1 MNQRVIA
8 TALFAALAGLTTV
21 YAQSPTPSDAN
32 AATPAAAPA
41 AAPQRESTGSIRSAR
56 ESATD
61 ADARLCLEFPTNTQV
76 IMCAEKYRPDR
87 RRS

>member
-1 MNQRVIA
+1 MNEKAIA
-8 TALFAALAGLTTV
+8 TTLFAVLAGLATAM
-21 YAQSPTPSDAN
+21 AQSPAPSEGST
-32 AATPAAAPA
+32 ATPAAT
-41 AAPQRESTGSIRSAR
+41 PQREAKGSIRSAR

>member
-1 MNQRVIA
+1 MNQIVIA
-8 TALFAALAGLTTV
+8 TTLFAVFAGLATAM
-21 YAQSPTPSDAN
+21 AQSPAPSEGST
-32 AATPAAAPA
+32 ATPAATS
-41 AAPQRESTGSIRSAR
+41 QREAKGSIRLPR
-56 ESATD
+56 ESAAD

>member
-1 MNQRVIA
+1 MNQKVIA
-8 TALFAALAGLTTV
+8 TALFAVLAGLTTV
-21 YAQSPTPSDAN
+21 NAQSPAPSDAN
-32 AATPAAAPA
+32 AATPAAAP
-41 AAPQRESTGSIRSAR
+41 QRESKGSIRSAR

>member
-1 MNQRVIA
+1 MTRTTIA
-8 TALFAALAGLTTV
+8 PVLFALLAALPAAF
-21 YAQSPTPSDAN
+21 AQNSGSSDAN
-32 AATPAAAPA
+32 AATPAAAP
-41 AAPQRESTGSIRSAR
+41 QRESKGSIRSAR
-56 ESATD
+56 ESAAD

>member
-8 TALFAALAGLTTV
+8 TGLFAVLAGLATAM
-21 YAQSPTPSDAN
+21 AQSPAPSDAS
-32 AATPAAAPA
+32 AGTPVATF
-41 AAPQRESTGSIRSAR
+41 QRDVNGSIRPAR

-61 ADARLCLEFPTNTQV
+61 ADARLCLEFPTNTQI

-87 RRS
+87 RRP

>member
-1 MNQRVIA
+1 MSYVRTLNRLLSIVA
-8 TALFAALAGLTTV
+8 VLAGLTTV
-21 YAQSPTPSDAN
+21 SAQSPTPSDAS
-32 AATPAAAPA
+32 AATPAAT
-41 AAPQRESTGSIRSAR
+41 PQRETKGSIRSAR